1 MGKAKTFNSTE
12 LRRVLDYIATRK
24 HAARNRVM
32 LLLTHWGGM
41 RVGEVAAL
49 RYCDVL
55 NSDGTV
61 KDEINLSAEQTKGK
75 HSRTVFVSTKL
86 RKEVCRIHRPTS
98 DEGRRA
104 RPFLY
109 AEESQTRIHCQ
120 HAHTILSAPIPQCR
134 HRRCK

>member
-1 MGKAKTFNSTE
+1 MAKAKTFSSTE

-24 HAARNRVM
+24 HAARNRAM

-86 RKEVCRIHRPTS
+86 HKEIAAYIAAHPMK
-98 DEGRRA
+98 DGE
-104 RPFLY
+104 
-109 AEESQTRIHCQ
+109 
-120 HAHTILSAPIPQCR
+120 HALF
-134 HRRCK
+134 